1 MQQTTN
7 TDCAASIRV
16 VGVGGAGSNAVN
28 RMIAEGVKDV
38 DFIAVNTDNQALSL
52 SDAPVRVRIGD
63 KLTKGLGAGGFP
75 DQGEKAANE
84 FPGGHNCVPVNP
96 ALVWRLKGLAGW

>member
-1 MQQTTN
+1 MQSRTN

-16 VGVGGAGSNAVN
+16 IGVGGAGSNAVN
-28 RMIAEGVKDV
+28 RMIAEGVKGV

-63 KLTKGLGAGGFP
+63 KLTRGLGAGGFP
-75 DQGEKAANE
+75 DQGEKAAGESINE
-84 FPGGHNCVPVNP
+84 LSLIHI
-96 ALVWRLKGLAGW
+96 